1 MYQWIFFWLNQKFA
15 PESDDFRRF
24 DEGIKVVPRCCPA
37 QACLASFAPVPCP
50 VLIVAHALAPGNVI
64 W

>member
-1 MYQWIFFWLNQKFA
+1 MVFFWLNQKFT
-15 PESDDFRRF
+15 PKSDNFRRF
-24 DEGIKVVPRCCPA
+24 DEGIFAISRCCPA

-50 VLIVAHALAPGNVI
+50 VLVESHALAPGYVI